1 MQAPAAKAPQAAPVA
16 TPPAAPPGPNTQL
29 AIRDLRARRS
39 EISSQIGNVTSR
51 RDELASQL
59 RNAAPGAD
67 RAGIEARIAALDARI
82 LELEGQLNVTGVQL
96 ANARGLAATSQDPPG
111 PVTSMPSSDQM
122 TAIVIVFTVVVLMP
136 LSIAWARAIF
146 RRARHATE
154 RPSPELQQRLDR
166 MEEGIDAI
174 AIEVERISEGQRF
187 VSKLLGEG
195 AAPEMRAAAG
205 DREPAPRAEATPPAV
220 GR

>member
-1 MQAPAAKAPQAAPVA
+1 VA
-16 TPPAAPPGPNTQL
+16 TPAPTSPAGPTSL
-29 AIRDLRARRS
+29 LELRDLRARRS
-39 EISSQIGNVTSR
+39 ELSSQIGNVTSR

-67 RAGIEARIAALDARI
+67 RAGIEARIGVLDKRI
-82 LELEGQLNVTGVQL
+82 LELEDQLNVTGRQL
-96 ANARGLAATSQDPPG
+96 ANARGVAATVEDPPG
-111 PVTSMPSSDQM
+111 PASAMPDADQM
-122 TAIVIVFTVVVLMP
+122 TAIVIVFTIAVLMP

-195 AAPEMRAAAG
+195 AARELRVEAGGVEPAARATAAAAK
-205 DREPAPRAEATPPAV
+205 P

>member
-1 MQAPAAKAPQAAPVA
+1 MQAPAAKSPQAAPVA
-16 TPPAAPPGPNTQL
+16 TTPPAAPSGPTNL
-29 AIRDLRARRS
+29 LELRDLRARRS

-67 RAGIEARIAALDARI
+67 RAGIEARIGVLDKRL
-82 LELEGQLNVTGVQL
+82 LELENQLNVTGLQL
-96 ANARGLAATSQDPPG
+96 ANARGVAATIEDPPG
-111 PVTSMPSSDQM
+111 PVTSMPNSDQM
-122 TAIVIVFTVVVLMP
+122 TAIVIVFTIAVLMP
-136 LSIAWARAIF
+136 LSIAWARALF
-146 RRARHATE
+146 RRAKHATE

-195 AAPEMRAAAG
+195 AAPPARVAAG
-205 DREPAPRAEATPPAV
+205 EGETVPRARP
-220 GR
+220 